1 MFDPESDVA
10 DVYVNPGEMFFARQ
24 PTVIRTLLGSCVG
37 VTFWNARLKVGALCH
52 GMLPK
57 CPSDPP
63 DGSPP
68 ESRYRFV
75 DFAIRDIA
83 RKFDE
88 LGAQRSEVEV
98 KVFGGADV
106 LLGENG
112 QLRRPTVGSLNCDS
126 ALDVLGAEGFKVI
139 ASSLRGTK
147 GLNIHFNTGSGE
159 VRLRRLEDCSTPAAS
174 RHKTSTSPRHKLTGR
189 GV

>member
-1 MFDPESDVA
+1 MFEPESEVA
-10 DVYVNPGEMFFARQ
+10 EVYVNPGEMFLARQ

-37 VTFWNARLKVGALCH
+37 VTFWNERLKIGALCH

-57 CPSDPP
+57 CPSDSSNGLPP
-63 DGSPP
+63 A
-68 ESRYRFV
+68 SRYRFV

-83 RKFDE
+83 RQFDE

-98 KVFGGADV
+98 KVFGGGDV

-112 QLRRPTVGSLNCDS
+112 QLRRPSVGSLNCDS

-139 ASSLRGTK
+139 ASSLRGTT
-147 GLNIHFNTGSGE
+147 GLNIHFNTGNGE
-159 VRLRRLEDCSTPAAS
+159 VRLRRLEDCSTPASS
-174 RHKTSTSPRHKLTGR
+174 RRRATGR